1 MKLIKGK
8 KVDLLQ
14 IRRVEEL
21 KETYLV
27 NYFLEIGWVL
37 LEIYT
42 QHYPSGGMGRGESSF
57 PHYIVGWPQDSPP
70 PYPNVAKYAYKF
82 RDNPERLVDVEGLES

>member
-1 MKLIKGK
+1 MKVIKGK
-8 KVDLLQ
+8 KPELMQ

-37 LEIYT
+37 LEVYT
-42 QHYPSGGMGRGESSF
+42 QQYQSAGMGRGEAAF
-57 PHYIVGWPQDSPP
+57 PHFIVGWPHSTPP
-70 PYPNVAKYAYKF
+70 KYPNVAKYGYKF
-82 RDNPERLVDVEGLES
+82 RDNPERLVDVEGLED